1 MKKMSGALLVLSV
14 GLAACSSRPPDMA
27 SGDRGEGATAA
38 LQDWAQ
44 PIGHIGLDDCGANKD
59 AKIAFMDSD
68 LFDDN
73 ITWLSRRGYGPITVI
88 GFDNRRP
95 EDIPPRLM
103 RWMWELK
110 QHGGNVSTK
119 TEYEGF
125 AQRNFII
132 GWVLDIVAGS
142 VQTAQKYG
150 GLYNYDAEVVAVQKI
165 VDDQP
170 VRTLKEVRLIC
181 RKERPQPAKASAAP
195 VQNPK
200 PEPPVLTEPPT
211 SEPAAAPKLP

>member
-1 MKKMSGALLVLSV
+1 MKNISVTLLALCVALS
-14 GLAACSSRPPDMA
+14 ACSSRPPDMA
-27 SGDRGEGATAA
+27 TGDRGDGSKAA
-38 LQDWAQ
+38 LEDWAQ
-44 PIGHIGLDDCGANKD
+44 PIGHIGLDDCGTNKD
-59 AKIAFMDSD
+59 AKIAFMDSE

-110 QHGGNVSTK
+110 QHGGNVITK

-142 VQTAQKYG
+142 VQTAQKFG

-181 RKERPQPAKASAAP
+181 RKERPQPKIGAAP
-195 VQNPK
+195 MPNSE
-200 PEPPVLTEPPT
+200 PEKAPIVSPAP
-211 SEPAAAPKLP
+211 EPAAAPSPP